1 MSTVHNFAYSRRRT
15 HRPLE
20 NIVTV
25 YWYLTNNTANQKTI
39 RAGEHTLAFKRNL
52 GSPAASAPDN
62 KDKRSGAPCL
72 HLYVHPE
79 APVCRKRKFLANRK
93 VSAALFLW
101 LLAFTAHT
109 FYLASSEHSL
119 CAKIHT

>member
-79 APVCRKRKFLANRK
+79 APVSRKRKFLAKRK
-93 VSAALFLW
+93 VSAALF
-101 LLAFTAHT
+101 
-109 FYLASSEHSL
+109 FYGYLPSQH
-119 CAKIHT
+119 IPFI